1 MKLEDFTAQIGTLKR
16 FTEEEK
22 NLVLLTT
29 LCFVSDIN
37 LLQEDIS
44 NVVVKNVAVYAKI
57 QK

>member
-1 MKLEDFTAQIGTLKR
+1 MKLEDFTAQIGTLKQ

-37 LLQEDIS
+37 LQEDIS